1 MHRSIETIL
10 DRRAILTGAAAVP
23 LAVAT
28 AIPAAAATPESP
40 YSAAA
45 VTQRV
50 NDFAALMDVP
60 AVVIES
66 DTDGI
71 AILSDSLTEWCAAHG
86 ASLDWIACGD
96 MRSMFRLAQ
105 THYQRVQPQPTVE
118 DPVLPL
124 YSDWVAAGVGMD
136 EAHEADDDPSYQR
149 HYADWWRVARKLVE
163 ARPTSLQGVVCK
175 LDFIRGHFHLEGSSW
190 AEDLDYVAHNETLN
204 ALAGMI
210 GMQGPFVGERWQILR
225 AKS

>member
-28 AIPAAAATPESP
+28 AIPAASATPESP

-66 DTDGI
+66 DADGI
-71 AILSDSLTEWCAAHG
+71 AILSDSLTEWCATHG
-86 ASLDWIACGD
+86 ASVDWIACGD

-105 THYQRVQPQPTVE
+105 AHHQRVQPAPPME

-124 YSDWVAAGVGMD
+124 YRDWVAAGVGMD
-136 EAHEADDDPSYQR
+136 EAHEAGDEPSYQR

-163 ARPTSLQGVVCK
+163 ARPNSLKGVACK
-175 LDFIRGHFHLEGSSW
+175 LDFIRGHFHVEGSGW
-190 AEDLDYVAHNETLN
+190 AGDLDYIAHNGTLN
-204 ALAGMI
+204 ALADMI
-210 GMQGPFVGERWQILR
+210 GMQGPFVGGRWQILR
-225 AKS
+225 AV